1 MTRRM
6 TSVSW
11 TPADLDK
18 LASLARSG
26 VTAARAA
33 VIFGRRMNAVQAK
46 ARELGIPFEDIR
58 VARRRRREAL
68 GQATSGNGTAITTS
82 SGHP

>member
-1 MTRRM
+1 MTGRR
-6 TSVSW
+6 TSQSW

-18 LASLARSG
+18 LARLVRSG

-46 ARELGIPFEDIR
+46 ARQLGIPFEDIR
-58 VARRRRREAL
+58 IARRRRREAMPEPVP
-68 GQATSGNGTAITTS
+68 GDFGRIM
-82 SGHP
+82 